1 MQTETQSTAARMP
14 ALNSVSQELTAE
26 HVQACDFRA
35 IRTFDKAS
43 LTPLTLANE
52 TFAKTVTNVLSARL
66 NLACEVSV
74 HSLDA
79 LDGRARL
86 EKASDA
92 SYFVA
97 LDLAP
102 LQETA
107 LLQIDPTLL
116 FPIVDALLGG
126 NGKPVEILRE
136 ITEIEDRLIL
146 DLVRALCQ
154 ELQSAWRAYNIEVRP
169 GRRQTLNELRE
180 TSFFAGRML
189 VSSFSINLPE
199 IKGGMQLMM
208 PVSCLSAFV
217 RADPKASSSEASS
230 RQHAM
235 SPMLAAKI
243 ADFNFG
249 LDLTLPGAKVQAPDL
264 LELTV
269 GKVIKLGVSLRTMAV
284 LGVGGRGA
292 FESVPVRVGR
302 NRAAQ
307 LLDPLECTT
316 ITEAKDS
323 L

>member
-1 MQTETQSTAARMP
+1 MQTATQSTPARMP
-14 ALNSVSQELTAE
+14 APFGVSQELTGE
-26 HVQACDFRA
+26 QVQACDFRA
-35 IRTFDKAS
+35 IRTFDKTS
-43 LTPLTLANE
+43 LAPLTLANE
-52 TFAKTVTNVLSARL
+52 TFAKTLTNVLSARL

-79 LDGRARL
+79 LDGRVRL
-86 EKASDA
+86 EKSSDA
-92 SYFVA
+92 SYFIA

-107 LLQIDPTLL
+107 LLQIEPTLI
-116 FPIVDALLGG
+116 FPLVDALLGG

-136 ITEIEDRLIL
+136 ITEIEDLLIL
-146 DLVRALCQ
+146 DIVRVLCQ

-169 GRRQTLNELRE
+169 GRRQTSDELRQ
-180 TSFFAGRML
+180 TSFFSGRML
-189 VSSFSINLPE
+189 ASSFSINLPE

-217 RADPKASSSEASS
+217 RADSKASSPEASS
-230 RQHAM
+230 RHAM
-235 SPMLAAKI
+235 SPTLAAKI

-249 LDLTLPGAKVQAPDL
+249 LDLTLPGAKVQASDL
-264 LELTV
+264 LDLTV

-292 FESVPVRVGR
+292 FEAVPVRVGR

-307 LLDPLECTT
+307 LLDPVGCTT